1 MPAAGGD
8 THRAGHVLPV
18 RLGEGL
24 APGGAGRTG
33 KDTTPYPPPGAR
45 RGPEAGGSPYQPGP
59 QRPAER
65 GAPLVQEGARQLPPL
80 GSAQGQAL
88 RTEGRAA
95 ARGGGGLSRASSFHR
110 GVLPRQGSSTHRYLW
125 GRGGAQAQTAQV
137 PGLGQTLQQW
147 RPLKHFLS

>member
-95 ARGGGGLSRASSFHR
+95 ARGALSRASSFHR
-110 GVLPRQGSSTHRYLW
+110 GVLPPRAHLRIGIS
-125 GRGGAQAQTAQV
+125 GGGG
-137 PGLGQTLQQW
+137 GLRL
-147 RPLKHFLS
+147 RRLKCLA